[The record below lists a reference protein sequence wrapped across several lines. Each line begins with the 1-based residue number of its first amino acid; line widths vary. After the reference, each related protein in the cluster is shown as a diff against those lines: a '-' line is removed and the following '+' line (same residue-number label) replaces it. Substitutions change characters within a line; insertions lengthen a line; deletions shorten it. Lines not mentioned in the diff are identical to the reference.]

1 MTTQLQSSRLA
12 AADALLRALSGQN
25 FARIASTMDTEAQL
39 SALLPHGLREFRGP
53 DEIEAAFTRW
63 FGDLDEFELV
73 EGEID
78 KVGPRLHLR
87 WRARVRGERL
97 GAGWFSVEQQ
107 AYADDDGADGRFS
120 RMVLLCSGYCPEGGA
135 R

>member
-1 MTTQLQSSRLA
+1 M
-12 AADALLRALSGQN
+12 LRALSGQN
-25 FARIASTMDTEAQL
+25 FARIASTMDSDAHL
-39 SALLPHGLREFRGP
+39 SALLPRGVREFRGP
-53 DEIEAAFTRW
+53 DEIEAAFARW

-78 KVGPRLHLR
+78 KIGPRLHLR
-87 WRARVRGERL
+87 WRVRVRGERL

-107 AYADDDGADGRFS
+107 VYADDDGADGRFS
-120 RMVLLCSGYCPEGGA
+120 RMVLLCSGYCPEDAA